1 MNHLTLSPAL
11 GWPVGGAVAVVLL
24 ACAIAQIVLH
34 VRRRADSDETVW
46 AYVRRVLLC
55 LTVSVMALTPSIVA
69 PTNSR
74 AVNATDV
81 VVAVD
86 VTGSMAVKDAQYGS
100 AEQSSRLDVAKQAVK
115 DVTALYPNSSFAA
128 LRFGASG
135 TLDVPL
141 TPDSNAIDN
150 WADTLAP
157 EATSVSAGSTL
168 DAPIDQLLLTCKSIH
183 DQHPDDAIVLYLFSD
198 GEQTSSKARR
208 TFSSLRRYLSDAF
221 TVAIGSEQ
229 GGNIPVIADGVDG
242 NADQWVTDPD
252 TGKPGVSR
260 MNKDEMASIADELSG
275 TALVLNASNTMRDG
289 VSKEASDKWRV
300 TQTTKKRTRTMP
312 VVWPLAIVTLLL
324 LACELGGLDNSVEE
338 FAMTRTTMK
347 PRASL
352 TVRIVLAVMAALLVM
367 AALWAIVNL
376 AAVNS
381 YNQAT
386 QSLQENISTSRKDD
400 ADWDKLHTRQQQTD
414 TQFNEASA
422 MKPLLLPQVRESI
435 EHNSHVSS
443 QLTDHASKK
452 IKAEQSDQSAST
464 DSNTADAQESG
475 KSSHKNDENLSDE
488 QRRKIEEL
496 LAQNAQSTQSDPN
509 DDSGSAAKKNP
520 STSSSQ
526 TKPW

>member
-46 AYVRRVLLC
+46 ACVRRVLLC

-198 GEQTSSKARR
+198 GEQTSSK
-208 TFSSLRRYLSDAF
+208 
-221 TVAIGSEQ
+221 
-229 GGNIPVIADGVDG
+229 
-242 NADQWVTDPD
+242 
-252 TGKPGVSR
+252 
-260 MNKDEMASIADELSG
+260 G
-275 TALVLNASNTMRDG
+275 TAHVLIIATIPIRCLHRSHR
-289 VSKEASDKWRV
+289 
-300 TQTTKKRTRTMP
+300 Q
-312 VVWPLAIVTLLL
+312 
-324 LACELGGLDNSVEE
+324 
-338 FAMTRTTMK
+338 
-347 PRASL
+347 RAG
-352 TVRIVLAVMAALLVM
+352 
-367 AALWAIVNL
+367 
-376 AAVNS
+376 
-381 YNQAT
+381 
-386 QSLQENISTSRKDD
+386 
-400 ADWDKLHTRQQQTD
+400 RQH
-414 TQFNEASA
+414 S
-422 MKPLLLPQVRESI
+422 P
-435 EHNSHVSS
+435 
-443 QLTDHASKK
+443 
-452 IKAEQSDQSAST
+452 
-464 DSNTADAQESG
+464 
-475 KSSHKNDENLSDE
+475 
-488 QRRKIEEL
+488 
-496 LAQNAQSTQSDPN
+496 
-509 DDSGSAAKKNP
+509 
-520 STSSSQ
+520 
-526 TKPW
+526 